1 MHVLVMADADS
12 MRDALTAHLERSG
25 VEVSAAPLGMG
36 AVEHLDAWHPGL
48 VLLCMTGRHVEL
60 VELCH
65 ALRERASAPI
75 LALLDD
81 DTSGQIV
88 RVLRAGA
95 DDVLLAPVSMDELDA
110 RIESVLRRVSSE
122 LGGASERYVDPYLCI
137 DLTARRVMAQ
147 DDPVKLS
154 PTEFHLLS
162 CLVRKRGRVVS
173 PQEAIDAAWGRGNPT
188 THGKL
193 LSLYIGYLRRKIE
206 RDPQE
211 PQYIHT
217 RYGAGYWFGGP
228 SDREPA

>member
-1 MHVLVMADADS
+1 MHVLVMADTDS
-12 MRDALTAHLERSG
+12 MRDALTAHLGRSG
-25 VEVSAAPLGMG
+25 AEVSVASLGME
-36 AVEHLDAWHPGL
+36 AAEHLDAWHPEL
-48 VLLCMTGRHVEL
+48 VLLCMTGRCAEL
-60 VELCH
+60 VGLCH

-95 DDVLLAPVSMDELDA
+95 DDVLVTPVSMDELDA

-122 LGGASERYVDPYLCI
+122 LGGASEGYVDPYLCI

-154 PTEFHLLS
+154 PTEFRLLS

-173 PQEAIDAAWGRGNPT
+173 SQEAIDAAWGSGNPT

-206 RDPQE
+206 RDPKE

-228 SDREPA
+228 NDREPA